1 MNQPKCFTL
10 IYTFL
15 ERVSLFQGLEN
26 ILSSNEIQIIKPHL
40 ISLIWILSPLV
51 IIRYV
56 LLKRNEKSFE
66 KAKENKGNEVLA
78 YEKYLEQRA
87 IIKVLFRNSLVI
99 FTIIYLLLLNK

>member
-1 MNQPKCFTL
+1 MFQINSH
-10 IYTFL
+10 FL
-15 ERVSLFQGLEN
+15 GRVSLLQGLEN
-26 ILSSNEIQIIKPHL
+26 MLSSNEIQMIKPHL

-66 KAKENKGNEVLA
+66 KSKENKEDETLT

-87 IIKVLFRNSLVI
+87 MIKVIFRNSLVI

>member
-1 MNQPKCFTL
+1 MLQTHSQFS
-10 IYTFL
+10 
-15 ERVSLFQGLEN
+15 ERINLFQGLEN

-51 IIRYV
+51 IIQYV

-66 KAKENKGNEVLA
+66 KAKENKEDETLA

-87 IIKVLFRNSLVI
+87 MIKVIFRNSLVI
-99 FTIIYLLLLNK
+99 ITIIYLLLLNK

>member
-1 MNQPKCFTL
+1 MLQTHSQFS
-10 IYTFL
+10 
-15 ERVSLFQGLEN
+15 ERINLFQGLEN
-26 ILSSNEIQIIKPHL
+26 MLSSNEIQIIKPHL

-66 KAKENKGNEVLA
+66 KAKENKEDEALA

-87 IIKVLFRNSLVI
+87 IIKVIFRNSLVI
-99 FTIIYLLLLNK
+99 ITIIYLLLLNK

>member
-1 MNQPKCFTL
+1 MFHINSH
-10 IYTFL
+10 FL
-15 ERVSLFQGLEN
+15 EQASLFQGLKN
-26 ILSSNEIQIIKPHL
+26 MLSSNEIQIIKPHL

-66 KAKENKGNEVLA
+66 KAKENKEDEALN

-87 IIKVLFRNSLVI
+87 MIKVIFRNSLVI
-99 FTIIYLLLLNK
+99 ITVIYLLLLNK

>member
-1 MNQPKCFTL
+1 MFQINSH
-10 IYTFL
+10 FL
-15 ERVSLFQGLEN
+15 GRVSLFQGIEN
-26 ILSSNEIQIIKPHL
+26 MLSNNEIQIIKPHL

-56 LLKRNEKSFE
+56 LLKRNEHLFE
-66 KAKENKGNEVLA
+66 KAKENKENEALD

-87 IIKVLFRNSLVI
+87 VIKVLFRNSLVI

>member
-1 MNQPKCFTL
+1 MLQTHSQFS
-10 IYTFL
+10 
-15 ERVSLFQGLEN
+15 ERINLFQGLEN
-26 ILSSNEIQIIKPHL
+26 MLSSNEIQIIKPHL

-56 LLKRNEKSFE
+56 LIKRNEHLFE
-66 KAKENKGNEVLA
+66 KAKENKEDEALA
-78 YEKYLEQRA
+78 YEKYIEQRA

>member
-1 MNQPKCFTL
+1 MLQTHSQFS
-10 IYTFL
+10 
-15 ERVSLFQGLEN
+15 ERINPFQGLEN
-26 ILSSNEIQIIKPHL
+26 MLSSNEIQIIKPHL

-66 KAKENKGNEVLA
+66 KAKENKEYEALA
-78 YEKYLEQRA
+78 YEKYLEQKA
-87 IIKVLFRNSLVI
+87 MIKVIFRNSLVI

>member
-1 MNQPKCFTL
+1 MFHVNL
-10 IYTFL
+10 NFL
-15 ERVSLFQGLEN
+15 ERVSLFQGLKNMLATE
-26 ILSSNEIQIIKPHL
+26 EVQIIKPHL

-51 IIRYV
+51 IIRHV

-66 KAKENKGNEVLA
+66 KAKENKGNEALA

>member
-1 MNQPKCFTL
+1 MFQINSH
-10 IYTFL
+10 FL
-15 ERVSLFQGLEN
+15 GRVSLLQGLEN
-26 ILSSNEIQIIKPHL
+26 MLSSNEIQMIKPHL

-66 KAKENKGNEVLA
+66 KSKENKEDEALT

-87 IIKVLFRNSLVI
+87 MIKVIFRNSLVI
-99 FTIIYLLLLNK
+99 ITIIYLLLLNK

>member
-1 MNQPKCFTL
+1 MLQTHSQ
-10 IYTFL
+10 IS
-15 ERVSLFQGLEN
+15 ERINLFQGLEN
-26 ILSSNEIQIIKPHL
+26 MLSSNEIQMIKPHL

-66 KAKENKGNEVLA
+66 KSKENKEDEALA
-78 YEKYLEQRA
+78 YEKYLEQKA
-87 IIKVLFRNSLVI
+87 MIKVIFRNSLVI